1 MYCLFLHVTL
11 NNADIICKMHI
22 HSPVD
27 SILVWILR
35 EVIKMCFFSLKENEK
50 LYYNRY

>member
-27 SILVWILR
+27 SILVWIFR
-35 EVIKMCFFSLKENEK
+35 EVIIMCFFSLKENEK
-50 LYYNRY
+50 LNYSRY